1 METIT
6 TAKNI
11 LNNAATNVLKCQMY
25 GKLKI
30 PWSAILISLPKMVN
44 LMELI
49 NAIELNKIK

>member
-30 PWSAILISLPKMVN
+30 PWSAILISKVPKLN
-44 LMELI
+44 FI
-49 NAIELNKIK
+49 DATKAIELNKTK